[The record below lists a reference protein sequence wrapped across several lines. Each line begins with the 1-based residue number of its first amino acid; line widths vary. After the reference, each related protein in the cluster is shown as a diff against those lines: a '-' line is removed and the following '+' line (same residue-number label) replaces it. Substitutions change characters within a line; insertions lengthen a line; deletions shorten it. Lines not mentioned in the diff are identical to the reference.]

1 MLCILSLWRVHSFFQ
16 SHDWHRDLEG
26 KTSKDLLFYE
36 IQMSALLKFT
46 FTKYRNAPTLP
57 SARAS
62 AELPLWIGQLCWKA
76 FAGREVEQMC
86 WCVKTAERPCWMWL
100 CQASLRGHA
109 RPLSEPAQSPLI
121 SDPINK
127 MYSDS
132 IKQPSCCAGGQKP
145 LGENHGKH
153 SFNCPSTFLKNI
165 KLH

>member
-1 MLCILSLWRVHSFFQ
+1 MEWV
-16 SHDWHRDLEG
+16 
-26 KTSKDLLFYE
+26 TSWGMPCSDHMTSQIPISIPQK
-36 IQMSALLKFT
+36 S
-46 FTKYRNAPTLP
+46 TKMHTISERTEQPHN
-57 SARAS
+57 
-62 AELPLWIGQLCWKA
+62 LPLWIGQLCWKA

-86 WCVKTAERPCWMWL
+86 WCVKPAERPSWMRL
-100 CQASLRGHA
+100 CQTSLRGHA